1 MRPTASDLPTSAIT
15 VVEIPLWKSSSLCP
29 RPHARFLLQTSR
41 TLPPFSSCTRLSTAF
56 SPRSQIVLTICSVR
70 THCVDRVGRHD
81 RRSVVRRQPFSPS
94 WSRRA
99 RYMSP
104 LEKWKS
110 EKRRT
115 SKAAAARTTLM
126 TISYRA
132 LSFMRYVMAQQFM
145 KTFTLG
151 LSSGRARRLERNKQG
166 RDKSQLIT
174 LLPLVI
180 TASTST
186 YKLTITCRN
195 WQTFDN
201 GTLSSIHH
209 LCSSISYSICQHFK
223 NSC

>member
-1 MRPTASDLPTSAIT
+1 MTDVLSFGANRLVHRGRGARGTS
-15 VVEIPLWKSSSLCP
+15 
-29 RPHARFLLQTSR
+29 
-41 TLPPFSSCTRLSTAF
+41 
-56 SPRSQIVLTICSVR
+56 
-70 THCVDRVGRHD
+70 
-81 RRSVVRRQPFSPS
+81 
-94 WSRRA
+94 
-99 RYMSP
+99 YMSP

-209 LCSSISYSICQHFK
+209 LCSTISYSICQHFK
-223 NSC
+223 NSNLGISSQGTVSLMRL

>member
-1 MRPTASDLPTSAIT
+1 MRPTASDPPICRPARS
-15 VVEIPLWKSSSLCP
+15 PLQKYLCGNHPRIVLARTLASFFRLHGHSLLSP
-29 RPHARFLLQTSR
+29 LARSLQLRFLPVVPS
-41 TLPPFSSCTRLSTAF
+41 
-56 SPRSQIVLTICSVR
+56 ICSVR
-70 THCVDRVGRHD
+70 AHCVDRVSRHD

-94 WSRRA
+94 WSRRT

-110 EKRRT
+110 EKRRP

-132 LSFMRYVMAQQFM
+132 LSFMRYVMALQFM

-151 LSSGRARRLERNKQG
+151 LSSGRARRLDWNKRG

-195 WQTFDN
+195 
-201 GTLSSIHH
+201 
-209 LCSSISYSICQHFK
+209 
-223 NSC
+223 